1 MQAPFRDWVRVLSVH
16 LPDAIARFATPAT
29 PVLLVLFSI
38 LVFKIWEE
46 PSRRAIRRWL
56 GSKTAL
62 PRALD
67 GV

>member
-1 MQAPFRDWVRVLSVH
+1 VH